1 MARQFTQAAAV
12 RFPSAVDSSQIMW
25 ELYGFKVIPN
35 GFFVDEQGIL
45 RYAKVGGFDVR
56 DPEDKGA
63 IEKLLAE
70 SPSSGAM
77 ASSSL
82 KARSLMAGLHQ
93 AEEDLKRDP
102 NNIEK
107 RLILAERRFEAKQYA
122 QALADFEAYWDGN
135 PDSTRAL
142 LGIAAIHLAEGRRE
156 KALEAL
162 KQARAVE
169 PDNWIIRKQ
178 IWSIEH
184 PEQFYPTIHTDWQ
197 KEQIKKEDAG
207 QK

>member
-1 MARQFTQAAAV
+1 M
-12 RFPSAVDSSQIMW
+12 RFPSAVDSAQVLW

-45 RYAKVGGFDVR
+45 RYMKIGGFDVR
-56 DPEDKGA
+56 NPEDKQA

-70 SPSSGAM
+70 PTGGEAI
-77 ASSSL
+77 AA
-82 KARSLMAGLHQ
+82 ARAPKVRSVAAGLRE
-93 AEEDLKRDP
+93 AEEGLKRDP
-102 NNIEK
+102 NNVEK
-107 RLILAERRFEAKQYA
+107 LLILAERRFEAKQYA
-122 QALADFEAYWDGN
+122 QALTDLEAYWDGN

-142 LGIAAIHLAEGRRE
+142 MAIAAIHLAQGRKE

-162 KQARAVE
+162 KRARAVE

-178 IWSIEH
+178 IWAIEH
-184 PEQFYPTIHTDWQ
+184 PEQFYPAINTDWQ